1 MVMVNTQLLMLQYAS
16 RLLLFILFMIMIY
29 QGLRYIPT
37 RKRRWRSLQV
47 KSTLKEAEIPP
58 LLYKMLCMSTKAV
71 EAKRQLLLGCGI
83 WLNANLYEG
92 ARRLLLAG
100 TMLVG
105 GMGYAAFEHPWIAV
119 HMQPAYVLVGAAVV
133 SIFLIWDSKVLA
145 QLKEKRSQRIVR
157 DIYAI
162 SRQLLYY
169 NDSKLNL
176 HDKLSLCVGQTT
188 SIRAHVQLLLNE
200 WYQGA
205 EEAISHFKKRLGTE
219 EAHSFGETLN
229 ALRLNEH
236 GGYYEL
242 LKQRIQDYKEKMELI
257 RDSKKETVSY
267 VLFVLAGLPI
277 LNTFRVFMYPW
288 IAEGQRLF
296 DAIN

>member
-1 MVMVNTQLLMLQYAS
+1 MVMINTQLLMLQYGS
-16 RLLLFILFMIMIY
+16 RVLLFIFFIIMMY
-29 QGLRYIPT
+29 HGLQLWPRP
-37 RKRRWRSLQV
+37 RRRWRSFHV
-47 KSTLKEAEIPP
+47 KRALKELQIPSW
-58 LLYKMLCMSTKAV
+58 LFKALGMSGKAV
-71 EAKRQLLLGCGI
+71 EAKRQLLEGCGI
-83 WLNANLYEG
+83 GLNPNLYEG
-92 ARRLLLAG
+92 ARRLLLGLAFV
-100 TMLVG
+100 VG
-105 GMGYAAFEHPWIAV
+105 GLGYLAFEYPWAALHIQAV
-119 HMQPAYVLVGAAVV
+119 YLLLGAVIVG
-133 SIFLIWDSKVLA
+133 IFLIWDGKVLA
-145 QLKEKRSQRIVR
+145 QLKEKRGQRIVK
-157 DIYAI
+157 DIYGI

-176 HDKLSLCVGQTT
+176 HEKLALCVGQTT
-188 SIRAHVQLLLNE
+188 SIRSHVQLLLNE

-205 EEAISHFKKRLGTE
+205 EEAISHFKRRLGTE

-242 LKQRIQDYKEKMELI
+242 LRQRIQDYKEKLELI

-296 DAIN
+296 NTIN

>member
-1 MVMVNTQLLMLQYAS
+1 MLQYAS
-16 RLLLFILFMIMIY
+16 RLLLFILFMMMIY
-29 QGLRYIPT
+29 HGLKLIPA
-37 RKRRWRSLQV
+37 RKRRWRAWQV
-47 KSTLKEAEIPP
+47 TSALREAQIPP
-58 LLYKMLCMSTKAV
+58 WLYQMLGMSAKKV
-71 EAKRQLLLGCGI
+71 EEKRQLLLACGF
-83 WLNANLYEG
+83 WLNASLYEA
-92 ARRLLLAG
+92 ARRLLL
-100 TMLVG
+100 G
-105 GMGYAAFEHPWIAV
+105 GALLIGCMSYAAFRHPWFALHV
-119 HMQPAYVLVGAAVV
+119 QPVYVLVGAVV
-133 SIFLIWDSKVLA
+133 TSIFLFWDRKVLI
-145 QLKEKRSQRIVR
+145 QIKEKRSQRIVR

-169 NDSKLNL
+169 NDSRLNL

-205 EEAISHFKKRLGTE
+205 EEAISHFKMRLGTE

-236 GGYYEL
+236 SGYYEL

>member
-1 MVMVNTQLLMLQYAS
+1 MVMINTQLLMLQYAS
-16 RLLLFILFMIMIY
+16 RLLLFILFMILIH
-29 QGLRYIPT
+29 QGLRYLPA

-47 KSTLKEAEIPP
+47 KSTLKEAEIPQM
-58 LLYKMLCMSTKAV
+58 LYKMLGMSTKAV

-92 ARRLLLAG
+92 TRRLLLAV
-100 TMLVG
+100 TLLVG
-105 GMGYAAFEHPWIAV
+105 GMGYAAFGHSWITL

-133 SIFLIWDSKVLA
+133 SIFLIWDGKVLA

-188 SIRAHVQLLLNE
+188 STRVHVQLLLNE

>member
-1 MVMVNTQLLMLQYAS
+1 VVMINTQLLMLQYAS

-29 QGLRYIPT
+29 QGLRYIPA

-47 KSTLKEAEIPP
+47 KSALREFQLPSW
-58 LLYKMLCMSTKAV
+58 LYKMLGMSTKAV

-92 ARRLLLAG
+92 TRRLLLAG
-100 TMLVG
+100 AMIVG
-105 GMGYAAFEHPWIAV
+105 GMGYAAFEYPWIALRV
-119 HMQPAYVLVGAAVV
+119 QPVYVLVGAAVM
-133 SIFLIWDSKVLA
+133 SIFLIWDGKVLA

-188 SIRAHVQLLLNE
+188 STRAHVQLMLNE

-205 EEAISHFKKRLGTE
+205 EEAIYHFKKRLGTE

-236 GGYYEL
+236 GGYYDL

>member
-1 MVMVNTQLLMLQYAS
+1 MVMVNTQMLMLQYAT
-16 RLLLFILFMIMIY
+16 RMLLFILFMIMIY
-29 QGLRYIPT
+29 QALRYLPA
-37 RKRRWRSLQV
+37 RKKRWRSLHV
-47 KSTLKEAEIPP
+47 ERALKEAQIPSWLYN
-58 LLYKMLCMSTKAV
+58 LLGMSAKKV

-83 WLNANLYEG
+83 WVNPSLYEG
-92 ARRLLLAG
+92 VRRLLLSFA
-100 TMLVG
+100 LLIG
-105 GMGYAAFEHPWIAV
+105 GMGYVAFTHPWIAF
-119 HMQPAYVLVGAAVV
+119 HLQPVYPLVGSIVV
-133 SIFLIWDSKVLA
+133 SIFLYWDGKVLA

-176 HDKLSLCVGQTT
+176 HDKLGLCVGQTT

-205 EEAISHFKKRLGTE
+205 EEAIALFKKRLGTE

-229 ALRLNEH
+229 ALRMNEH
-236 GGYYEL
+236 GSYYEL
-242 LKQRIQDYKEKMELI
+242 LKQRIQDYKEKMELV

-296 DAIN
+296 NVLN

>member
-1 MVMVNTQLLMLQYAS
+1 MQYAS
-16 RLLLFILFMIMIY
+16 RLLLFILFMMMIY
-29 QGLRYIPT
+29 QGLRYIPA

-47 KSTLKEAEIPP
+47 KSTLKEAEFPP
-58 LLYKMLCMSTKAV
+58 FLYKMLGMNTKAV

-83 WLNANLYEG
+83 WLNAILYEG

-100 TMLVG
+100 IMLVG
-105 GMGYAAFEHPWIAV
+105 GMGYAAIERPWIALNI
-119 HMQPAYVLVGAAVV
+119 QPAYVLVGAAIV
-133 SIFLIWDSKVLA
+133 SIFLIWDGKVLA

-188 SIRAHVQLLLNE
+188 STRAHVQLLLNE

-205 EEAISHFKKRLGTE
+205 EEAITLFKKRLGTE

-236 GGYYEL
+236 GGYYDL

-296 DAIN
+296 DALN

>member
-1 MVMVNTQLLMLQYAS
+1 MVMVNNQLLVLQYAT
-16 RLLLFILFMIMIY
+16 RFVLFMLVMLMIY
-29 QGLRYIPT
+29 HVLKLIPV

-47 KSTLKEAEIPP
+47 KNTLKEIKIPSQLYT
-58 LLYKMLCMSTKAV
+58 LLGMSTKVV
-71 EAKRQLLLGCGI
+71 ETKRQLLLGCGI
-83 WLNANLYEG
+83 WMNANLYEG
-92 ARRLLLAG
+92 ARRLLLVLA
-100 TMLVG
+100 MLIGVI
-105 GMGYAAFEHPWIAV
+105 GYAAFKHPWLALQI
-119 HMQPAYVLVGAAVV
+119 QPAYVLVSAVV
-133 SIFLIWDSKVLA
+133 LSIFLMWDQKVLTI
-145 QLKEKRSQRIVR
+145 LKEKRSQRIVR

-188 SIRAHVQLLLNE
+188 SIRAHVELLLNE

-205 EEAISHFKKRLGTE
+205 EEAIVHFKKRLGTD

-236 GGYYEL
+236 GDYYEL

-257 RDSKKETVSY
+257 RESKKETVSY

>member
-1 MVMVNTQLLMLQYAS
+1 MVLVNTQLLMLQYAS
-16 RLLLFILFMIMIY
+16 RLLLFILLMIMIY
-29 QGLRYIPT
+29 QGLRYIPA
-37 RKRRWRSLQV
+37 RKRRWRLLRV
-47 KSTLKEAEIPP
+47 KSALREFQIPHW
-58 LLYKMLCMSTKAV
+58 LYKMLGMSTKAV

-92 ARRLLLAG
+92 ARRFLLAG
-100 TMLVG
+100 TMLAG
-105 GMGYAAFEHPWIAV
+105 CMGYAAFDRPWITV

-133 SIFLIWDSKVLA
+133 SIFLIWDGKVLA

-188 SIRAHVQLLLNE
+188 STRAHVQLLLNE

>member
-1 MVMVNTQLLMLQYAS
+1 MVMVNTQLMMLQYAS
-16 RLLLFILFMIMIY
+16 RLLLFMLFMIMIY
-29 QGLRYIPT
+29 QGLRYIPV
-37 RKRRWRSLQV
+37 RKRRWRSLRV
-47 KSTLKEAEIPP
+47 KSALREFQIPHW
-58 LLYKMLCMSTKAV
+58 LYKMLGMSTKAV

-92 ARRLLLAG
+92 ARRFLLAG
-100 TMLVG
+100 TMLAG
-105 GMGYAAFEHPWIAV
+105 CMGYAAFDRPWITV

-133 SIFLIWDSKVLA
+133 SIFLIWDGKVLA

-188 SIRAHVQLLLNE
+188 STRAHVQLLLNE